1 MVTQLEATV
10 DGRLSLTADPIA
22 IIGAVCDTAE
32 DLGGGIVIVRVS
44 GTPAQAQTVELT
56 VRLVSRWERVL
67 RRLERLPVTTIAVA
81 TGDCGGLALDTLL
94 ATDYRIAADSVRLVV
109 PVTAGATWPGM
120 ALYRL
125 AKQAGANSS
134 IRVAALFGVPITAS
148 DAFDLGL
155 LDEVTGDVASAL
167 TAVTALAGSFVGPEV
182 AIRRRL
188 MFDAT
193 ALSFEDALGRHLA
206 ACDRELRRTTA
217 AVPT

>member
-1 MVTQLEATV
+1 MVTPLEATV
-10 DGRLSLTADPIA
+10 DGRLPLTADPIA
-22 IIGAVCDTAE
+22 VIGAVCDTAE

-44 GTPAQAQTVELT
+44 GTPAPAPAVELT
-56 VRLVSRWERVL
+56 VGLVSRWERAL
-67 RRLERLPVTTIAVA
+67 RRLERLPATTIAVA

-167 TAVTALAGSFVGPEV
+167 TAATALAGSFAGPEV

-206 ACDRELRRTTA
+206 ACDRELRRRTA